1 MNDITIV
8 TAFFDIGRSDWTPD
22 KGLPHYL
29 HRTTETYFERFG
41 YMAKLENKIIVYCAK
56 EHVKDIKLLRQD
68 RPTEILVVDFPNSF
82 QELRNAVS
90 IVQKNPDYLKKINL
104 NQVRNPE
111 YWSAD
116 YVVVNALKS
125 TFVNRA
131 IQLGYVETDLVAWLD
146 FGYCRESST
155 TNGVTHW
162 QYPFNKDKIHFFNV
176 RDYKEGT
183 FIQDIIANNTLHMHG
198 SMIVAGKEIQSMAAD
213 LSELW
218 GSVAKLT
225 YISAEKPSTNIF
237 SNKSAEQ
244 IAIERYTA
252 KAEAHELALKAKNLF
267 VGHYGLAAWD
277 QIQKEVIG
285 IRKEMER
292 QKYEEEKA
300 NAERMEN
307 IQETVVVSII
317 VMFVLSIMI
326 AVGIILSG
334 V

>member
-1 MNDITIV
+1 MDPLTLLA
-8 TAFFDIGRSDWTPD
+8 TAQAAYSG
-22 KGLPHYL
+22 
-29 HRTTETYFERFG
+29 
-41 YMAKLENKIIVYCAK
+41 
-56 EHVKDIKLLRQD
+56 
-68 RPTEILVVDFPNSF
+68 
-82 QELRNAVS
+82 
-90 IVQKNPDYLKKINL
+90 
-104 NQVRNPE
+104 
-111 YWSAD
+111 
-116 YVVVNALKS
+116 
-125 TFVNRA
+125 
-131 IQLGYVETDLVAWLD
+131 IQA
-146 FGYCRESST
+146 
-155 TNGVTHW
+155 
-162 QYPFNKDKIHFFNV
+162 
-176 RDYKEGT
+176 
-183 FIQDIIANNTLHMHG
+183 A
-198 SMIVAGKEIQSMAAD
+198 IVAGKEIQSMAAD